1 MRSHL
6 ARRVLLAPVLGL
18 ALLAAAC
25 SSSSSPSASS
35 SPATTAA
42 APASSSG
49 GSSAT
54 ATSLIETNWV
64 NFFSGK
70 TSAATK
76 ISLLQNGQ
84 SYASVIKAQASTPLA
99 ASASATVTAVVIE
112 SSTTATVSYK
122 VGVSGEDVTQ
132 TGTAVLQGGV
142 WKVGDVSFCAL
153 LKLEGSTP
161 AACSSAG

>member
-6 ARRVLLAPVLGL
+6 ARRILLAPVLGL

-35 SPATTAA
+35 SPTTTVA
-42 APASSSG
+42 SSG
-49 GSSAT
+49 GSSST

-99 ASASATVTAVVIE
+99 ASSSATVTAVVIE